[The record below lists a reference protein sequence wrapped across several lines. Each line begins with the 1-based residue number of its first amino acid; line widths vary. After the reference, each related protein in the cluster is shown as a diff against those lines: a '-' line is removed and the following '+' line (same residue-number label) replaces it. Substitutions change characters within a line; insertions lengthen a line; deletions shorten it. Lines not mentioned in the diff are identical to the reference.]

1 MRSNPLPHPT
11 GKGLSGTYIQ
21 VFPKL
26 DDARM
31 LRLFYQGAKA
41 QWTSQDLDWGT
52 PVPLDRRQSVALA
65 RLITPVYL
73 GEQSAMM
80 GASSAIQMFMRQHL
94 ASYQVYL
101 ASFMMDEARHFE
113 SLTRLYGYLDHNPV
127 ALREMPEMLRYH
139 HRMRLADSLSHWVWG
154 ILISDLFA
162 KHFYRMFS
170 RSQPEAVFG
179 QIASRVLLDEA
190 RHQAFA
196 ESYLRTA
203 VPKMQ
208 ESDRHELVEL
218 RDDLLRIMDAMRS
231 KLDGDCDALGID
243 GQAFFD
249 RFSSDVIERSRKIGI
264 DRSPGEPLGGA
275 GGVVMG
281 SHGPARASQGEGTV
295 RLLSSCTAC
304 GACFVSRLVRSLV
317 PPSSAAPAGLR

>member
-1 MRSNPLPHPT
+1 MRLMPHPS
-11 GKGLSGTYIQ
+11 GKGLCVTYIQ

-80 GASSAIQMFMRQHL
+80 GASSAIQVFMRQHL

-139 HRMRLADSLSHWVWG
+139 HRMRMADSLAHWVWG

-162 KHFYRMFS
+162 KHFYRLFA

-179 QIASRVLLDEA
+179 QLAARVLLDEA

-203 VPKMQ
+203 VPVMTDA
-208 ESDRHELVEL
+208 DRLELIDL
-218 RDDLLRIMDAMRS
+218 RDDLLRIIDAMRT
-231 KLDGDCDALGID
+231 KLDGDCQALGID
-243 GQAFFD
+243 GVAFFD
-249 RFSSDVIERSRKIGI
+249 RFAADVLERSRKIGI
-264 DRSPGEPLGGA
+264 DRTPEAPSGGSGVALAA
-275 GGVVMG
+275 GRRPAAPPSAG
-281 SHGPARASQGEGTV
+281 SDGRV
-295 RLLSSCTAC
+295 SSCTAC
-304 GACFVSRLVRSLV
+304 GACFVARLVNALV
-317 PPSSAAPAGLR
+317 PPASPCGALTR